1 MTMGLYEIFLQ
12 PFVEFGFMRR
22 ALVACVAL
30 ALGSAPMGT
39 LLVLRRMSLMGDA
52 MAHAVLPGA
61 AISSVVRGT
70 TLSRHCARY
79 VSSAASDW
87 LSNV

>member
-52 MAHAVLPGA
+52 MRVQRRSAGEQAVVPAGRQRDEVGRTGQQHDGRA
-61 AISSVVRGT
+61 
-70 TLSRHCARY
+70 
-79 VSSAASDW
+79 
-87 LSNV
+87 

>member
-22 ALVACVAL
+22 TLVGYVAL

-61 AISSVVRGT
+61 VDGALKKQLPIIR
-70 TLSRHCARY
+70 RH
-79 VSSAASDW
+79 AAAT
-87 LSNV
+87 